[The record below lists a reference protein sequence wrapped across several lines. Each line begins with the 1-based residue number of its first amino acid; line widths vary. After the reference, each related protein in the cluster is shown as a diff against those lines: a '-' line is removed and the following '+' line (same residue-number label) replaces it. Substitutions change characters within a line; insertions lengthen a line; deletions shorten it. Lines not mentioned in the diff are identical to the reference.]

1 MQNSRLE
8 DASVHSDL
16 GQCCSSIHLFLWMD
30 LLLQHIVSLYLNI
43 DKYSMLN
50 VNSFDN
56 HAKNIFI
63 VGIYTFKP
71 PANYLPTDHIIVIMC
86 IVHRI

>member
-8 DASVHSDL
+8 GASVHSDL
-16 GQCCSSIHLFLWMD
+16 GQCCSYIHLFLWMD

-43 DKYSMLN
+43 AKYSMLN

-63 VGIYTFKP
+63 VGIYTFMK
-71 PANYLPTDHIIVIMC
+71 ATSKLFAD
-86 IVHRI
+86 